1 MSQNKEYTVSLKEV
15 IVRIGTQIVGG
26 LLGYSIMQQYWNLNL
41 TTIHVSRAYYT
52 SSQGNCLSYLNV
64 DNATGAIIGQFPQ
77 LLYPVLFIRIL
88 FFPCKK

>member
-41 TTIHVSRAYYT
+41 TPIYVSRTYYT
-52 SSQGNCLSYLNV
+52 TSQGNCLSYLNV
-64 DNATGAIIGQFPQ
+64 DNATGALIGQFSKYVPQ
-77 LLYPVLFIRIL
+77 V
-88 FFPCKK
+88 FPCVIYLLTFTP